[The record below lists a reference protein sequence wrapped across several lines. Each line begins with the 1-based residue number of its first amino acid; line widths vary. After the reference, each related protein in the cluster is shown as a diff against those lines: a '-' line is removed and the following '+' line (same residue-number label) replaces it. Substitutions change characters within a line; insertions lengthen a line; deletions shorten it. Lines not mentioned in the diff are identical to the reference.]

1 MHALHSSRERAALRC
16 AARRQHEQK
25 GMPARQRMCCAI
37 YLPHCL
43 FVPPFAHP
51 AKQIWMLLLIFHGRP
66 VLPVCGALLSA
77 AAIGSLA
84 TTRQMCGRAL
94 EAPGVV
100 RPLSELYS
108 LLTLSQ

>member
-1 MHALHSSRERAALRC
+1 MHALHSSRERAALRGC
-16 AARRQHEQK
+16 STSRGACQ
-25 GMPARQRMCCAI
+25 PARQRCAI

-43 FVPPFAHP
+43 FVPPLPLP
-51 AKQIWMLLLIFHGRP
+51 AKQIWMLICIFHGRP

-77 AAIGSLA
+77 AAVGSLT
-84 TTRQMCGRAL
+84 TTREMCGRAL

-100 RPLSELYS
+100 QPLSELYS